1 MKNIFVPNSRKG
13 TNKEDR
19 NMDLKNFIANIPK
32 GELHLHIEGSFEPEL
47 MFRIAD
53 RNKININYKSVDEL
67 KAAYN
72 FNNLQEFLDIY
83 YAGANV
89 LLKEE
94 DFFDLTLTYFKKIA
108 TQNVI
113 HTEIMFDPQTH
124 TDRGID
130 FSTVI
135 NGIKSAQDTAKEEF
149 GISSK
154 LIMSFLRHL
163 DTQSAYKTLQQSL
176 PFKNLITAVGLD
188 SSELG
193 NPPSKFKDVFAE
205 AKEVGYLAV
214 AHAGEE
220 GPAEYVWEAI
230 NLLNVDRIDHGN
242 NSLEDSKLV
251 ETLVKNK
258 MPLTV
263 CPLSNVKLRNVDKIE
278 NHPIKI
284 MLNKG
289 LVATVNSDDPAY
301 FGGYMN
307 ENYQAITDALN
318 LSKDDLYQLSLNSF
332 NSAFL
337 DTEEKAGLIGK
348 LDKFYDENHADPVN
362 S

>member
-1 MKNIFVPNSRKG
+1 MALNHFVN
-13 TNKEDR
+13 
-19 NMDLKNFIANIPK
+19 NIPK
-32 GELHLHIEGSFEPEL
+32 AELHLHIEGSFEPEL

-53 RNKININYKSVDEL
+53 RNKIKINYKSVDEL
-67 KAAYN
+67 KTAYN

-94 DFFDLTLTYFKKIA
+94 DFYDLTMAYFKKISE
-108 TQNVI
+108 QNII

-124 TDRGID
+124 TDRGVD
-130 FSTVI
+130 FSVVI
-135 NGIKSAQDTAKEEF
+135 NGIKEAQDKAREEF
-149 GISSK
+149 GISSN

-163 DTQSAYKTLQQSL
+163 DEKSAHNTLQQSFE
-176 PFKNLITAVGLD
+176 FKDWITAVGLD

-193 NPPSKFKDVFAE
+193 NPPAKFKNVFE
-205 AKEVGYLAV
+205 AAKKVGYLAV

-230 NLLNVDRIDHGN
+230 NLLKVDRIDHGN
-242 NSLEDSKLV
+242 NCLNDKKLV
-251 ETLVKNK
+251 ETLVKTK

-263 CPLSNVKLRNVDKIE
+263 CPLSNLKLKNVDRIE

-284 MLNKG
+284 MLDKG
-289 LVATVNSDDPAY
+289 LVVTVNSDDPAY

-307 ENYQAITDALN
+307 ENYQAITEALN
-318 LSKDDLYQLSLNSF
+318 LSKEDLYQLSLNSF

-337 DTEEKAGLIGK
+337 ATGEKATLTSK
-348 LDKFYDENHADPVN
+348 LDQFYAENHDSPVN
-362 S
+362 C